1 MQPED
6 VNAVVSGGEVQASW
20 LVDPAG
26 CRLDGFRQRS
36 TRVGVGSRSG
46 GGARRST

>member
-20 LVDPAG
+20 LVDPSG

-36 TRVGVGSRSG
+36 TRVG
-46 GGARRST
+46 ARRRI